1 MLYEVENKFPVPD
14 LVAIEQQ
21 LYAYGA
27 RFDEAIE
34 QVDHYFAHPVRDF
47 AKTDE
52 ALRLRQMG
60 DRNLVT
66 YKGPKIDQATKTR
79 QELELPLAAG
89 RNLATQYAQ
98 LLLALGFRSVAYVK
112 KRRRGGSFDWQQW
125 RIEAMLD
132 EVEGLGRFVEL
143 EIQVD
148 APRLREAQASLI
160 ALAAELGLN
169 QVEQRSYLEML
180 NSLPSPER

>member
-1 MLYEVENKFPVPD
+1 MLYEVENKFPVPV
-14 LVAIEQQ
+14 LAAVEQRLQ
-21 LYAYGA
+21 AYGA
-27 RFDEAIE
+27 RFGPAVE
-34 QVDHYFAHPVRDF
+34 QVDHYFAHPEREF

-52 ALRLRQMG
+52 ALRLRRVG
-60 DRNLVT
+60 DSNWVT

-89 RNLATQYAQ
+89 QDLVPRYAQ
-98 LLLALGFRSVAYVK
+98 LLLALGFRSVAEVVK
-112 KRRRGGSFDWQQW
+112 SRRSADFIWQDW
-125 RIEAMLD
+125 RIAATLD

-148 APRLREAQASLI
+148 AAGLRAAQAGLL

-169 QVEQRSYLEML
+169 EVERRSYLEML
-180 NSLPSPER
+180 LES